1 MVTLRNE
8 KPPTR
13 SPMSWERAGGQE
25 QRMTESKMVPVH
37 GWDLHVGQDAE
48 PRVRDLDLGAR
59 LGYERASDFRAL
71 VKRLANSGILNDID
85 YIGVARRIELN
96 PGRGSFRDVI
106 EYHLTEVG
114 ALVAISRS
122 DTAMATLITRQVI
135 ETFLAYRANAHRAAE
150 ERLMAMAR
158 EQEERLASMSRQL
171 EQSNAR
177 IGDGALH
184 RMSAKA
190 HCLAVAKAIGVSL
203 LRVYGVLRREF
214 KVPSMY
220 LIRLG
225 EWDRFL
231 GTLELL
237 KRECRLKS
245 GRVPLR
251 LRDNQGELDFDVAE
265 RVKLAS

>member
-1 MVTLRNE
+1 
-8 KPPTR
+8 
-13 SPMSWERAGGQE
+13 
-25 QRMTESKMVPVH
+25 MTEGKMVPVH

-59 LGYERASDFRAL
+59 LGYDRPRKFREL
-71 VKRLANSGILNDID
+71 
-85 YIGVARRIELN
+85 VARMRRDGVFSEKECR
-96 PGRGSFRDVI
+96 PVVGRYEVGNQGGSKEVV
-106 EYHLTEVG
+106 EYHLDQTG
-114 ALVAISRS
+114 ALLAIMRS
-122 DTAMATLITRQVI
+122 DTEAARAITRQVVDV
-135 ETFLAYRANAHRAAE
+135 FLAYRDGT
-150 ERLMAMAR
+150 LKPTV
-158 EQEERLASMSRQL
+158 QGD
-171 EQSNAR
+171 AR
-177 IGDGALH
+177 IGDGMLH
-184 RMSAKA
+184 RMTAKG
-190 HCLAVAKAIGVSL
+190 HCRAAAKAIGVSL

-251 LRDNQGELDFDVAE
+251 LRDNQGELDFETEE
-265 RVKLAS
+265 RAKLAS